1 MSSNPSALVLR
12 VHHTPTRA
20 PQPHSMTQ
28 SCQPLPGL
36 WELRAQIPPLHP
48 GAPPWASEQP
58 QHHGRAQQPR
68 TLHSWVGS
76 PPTQGQT
83 RQPSQACLLSHKS
96 HQPWLRHLHAPWGP
110 RTVMSALHHRAPQAP
125 GSSTATCVTHSTCG
139 RHCHRLWSL
148 ASTDGE
154 PPACP
159 TPAGVGTL
167 LQLLTAEHRGA
178 EGAHLISGATCDG
191 SMNRAQ
197 PPAGSIPNPRDGP
210 ATHCGAEPGNSTVR
224 SGSAEPSVSERLA
237 SGTGQRAGPIS
248 CPPSSG
254 EAGPSARTRARQGGA
269 GRAAPAPGSEQRARC
284 RCL

>member
-1 MSSNPSALVLR
+1 MHKFPLCTLG
-12 VHHTPTRA
+12 
-20 PQPHSMTQ
+20 
-28 SCQPLPGL
+28 PLPGHL
-36 WELRAQIPPLHP
+36 SSLSTTGGLSSPEPSTAGWAPHQPKDRQDSHPKHVYYHIRAISP
-48 GAPPWASEQP
+48 GS
-58 QHHGRAQQPR
+58 GIC
-68 TLHSWVGS
+68 TLHGA
-76 PPTQGQT
+76 QGQ
-83 RQPSQACLLSHKS
+83 SCL
-96 HQPWLRHLHAPWGP
+96 PY
-110 RTVMSALHHRAPQAP
+110 TTEHHRLLAAP
-125 GSSTATCVTHSTCG
+125 TATCVTHSTCG

-197 PPAGSIPNPRDGP
+197 PPAGSIPSPRDGP